1 MLVAKGVLSCP
12 TCKIGL
18 VWRFLGVLAF
28 KCLHMFTFPFSR
40 SFRPSQP
47 DQFAGHQHDT
57 GRRGPGDSPPELD
70 PAGGA
75 GYSCTPLQSVLE
87 LDCAH
92 QVPGAIQ
99 EEKEKDHPRGNLVS
113 LSSWCVRSLPHF
125 PRLSLRLKSLFQDY
139 LCTFLCLN
147 IHIGPQWE
155 KERTRN
161 TGWIYLYVLARLS
174 IKRRLMQCVL
184 HCFNSF
190 DWWTLKCTLKPWK
203 KPH

>member
-1 MLVAKGVLSCP
+1 MLVANGVLSCH
-12 TCKIGL
+12 TYKIGL
-18 VWRFLGVLAF
+18 VRRFLCVLAF
-28 KCLHMFTFPFSR
+28 KCLHMFTTKLRYPSFPFSR

-57 GRRGPGDSPPELD
+57 GRQGPGDSSSELD

-113 LSSWCVRSLPHF
+113 LSSWCVLSLPHF

-139 LCTFLCLN
+139 LCTFLC
-147 IHIGPQWE
+147 G
-155 KERTRN
+155 
-161 TGWIYLYVLARLS
+161 
-174 IKRRLMQCVL
+174 
-184 HCFNSF
+184 
-190 DWWTLKCTLKPWK
+190 LKI
-203 KPH
+203 